1 MSILTIIKVV
11 KQTYNDKD
19 KFYNGLLMLI
29 SPMILFISEILFFR
43 IKVYKEYT
51 SLVILLNGMIFAFLT
66 SKMILNSMS
75 KVTISSQFSVN
86 LRFLAMT

>member
-43 IKVYKEYT
+43 IKVYEEYT

-66 SKMILNSMS
+66 SKLILNSMS